1 MERRSFIKKGA
12 LWSAGTFMLNQIP
25 VNLLAGSQQLQWLAA
40 TANTDRVL
48 VLIQLHG
55 GNDGL
60 NTVIPISQ
68 YAHYYNLR
76 PNVAIPDN
84 GLRKYIT
91 LDSTLPDALQVGLHP
106 DMAGLKSLYDQGK
119 MAVVQ
124 GVSYENSGQ
133 SHFRSRDIWYMGG
146 NYNDYMSSGWMGR
159 YLDTQYP
166 DFPDAYPNSQ
176 MPDPPGLEIGNG
188 VSLAFHRD
196 NGIPTS
202 ISIDNPSQFYELIK
216 SVGGDPPAEI
226 ADTHYGKE
234 LEYIIGMEKNANK
247 YAERLKQVFDKGSNS
262 PGVTYPERY
271 PFNAPTNSLKN
282 PLSSQLRL
290 IARLLSGGI
299 KTKIFLAKIGG
310 FDTHAQQVES
320 YNPSMGKH
328 AALLYHISSAVKA
341 FQDDLKALGLEDR
354 VITATFSEFGRR
366 PESNS
371 SFGTDHGTAAP
382 MFIFGKNV
390 QPGVL
395 GANPDLSQLYGSNL
409 PEQHD
414 YRQVFTTLL
423 QDGLG
428 ASDDTI
434 KKTLFEDYL
443 TQKLPLINYN
453 KVITGEPSFIDQRFR
468 LHNCYPNPVKDR
480 TTFSF
485 FINAQAHTTLRIY
498 DLNGRMVREI
508 INGQREA
515 GAHELVAD
523 LSALR
528 PGSYVYRI
536 EAGLL
541 QAAKTLIKQ

>member
-12 LWSAGTFMLNQIP
+12 LWSAGTFMLNNIP

-40 TANTDRVL
+40 TADTDRVL

-68 YAHYYNLR
+68 YAQYYNMR
-76 PNVAIPDN
+76 PNLAIPDN

-91 LDSTLPDALQVGLHP
+91 LDSTLPGANQVGLHP
-106 DMAGLKSLYDQGK
+106 DMAGLKALYDQGK
-119 MAVVQ
+119 MSIVQ

-146 NYNDYMSSGWMGR
+146 NYNQYLGSGWMGR
-159 YLDTQYP
+159 YLDTMYP

-196 NGIPTS
+196 HGIPTS
-202 ISIDNPSQFYELIK
+202 ISIDNPNQFYDLIK

-234 LEYIIGMEKNANK
+234 LEYIIGMEKNSDK
-247 YAERLKQVFDKGSNS
+247 YAERLKQVFDRGSNS
-262 PGVTYPERY
+262 PGVTYPEKY
-271 PFNAPTNSLKN
+271 PFNAPVGSLRN
-282 PLSSQLRL
+282 PLSSQLKL
-290 IARLLSGGI
+290 VARLLSGGI

-320 YNPSMGKH
+320 TNPSMGKH

-341 FQDDLKALGLEDR
+341 FQDDLQALGLEDR

-366 PESNS
+366 PQSNA

-390 QPGVL
+390 QPGVV
-395 GANPDLSQLYGSNL
+395 GANPDLSTLLGSNL

-414 YRQVFTTLL
+414 YRQVFTSLL

-428 ASDDTI
+428 ASNEAMT
-434 KKTLFEDYL
+434 KTNFGDYL
-443 TQKLPLINYN
+443 DKKLPLINNN
-453 KVITGEPSFIDQRFR
+453 KIITGDLSFTDQRFR
-468 LHNCYPNPVKDR
+468 LHNCYPNPVKGS

-485 FINAQAHTTLRIY
+485 FINAPAHTTLRIY
-498 DLNGRMVREI
+498 DTGGRMVHEV
-508 INGQREA
+508 INGQRDA
-515 GAHELVAD
+515 GANEVVTD
-523 LSALR
+523 LSLLA

-541 QAAKTLIKQ
+541 KATKTLMKQ

>member
-1 MERRSFIKKGA
+1 
-12 LWSAGTFMLNQIP
+12 
-25 VNLLAGSQQLQWLAA
+25 
-40 TANTDRVL
+40 
-48 VLIQLHG
+48 
-55 GNDGL
+55 
-60 NTVIPISQ
+60 
-68 YAHYYNLR
+68 
-76 PNVAIPDN
+76 
-84 GLRKYIT
+84 
-91 LDSTLPDALQVGLHP
+91 
-106 DMAGLKSLYDQGK
+106 
-119 MAVVQ
+119 
-124 GVSYENSGQ
+124 
-133 SHFRSRDIWYMGG
+133 MGG
-146 NYNDYMSSGWMGR
+146 NYNEYMGSGWMGR

-166 DFPDAYPNSQ
+166 GFPDAYPNSQ
-176 MPDPPGLEIGNG
+176 MPDPPGLEIGSG

-202 ISIDNPSQFYELIK
+202 ISIENPGQFYELIK

-234 LEYIIGMEKNANK
+234 LEYIIGMEKNSNK
-247 YAERLKQVFDKGSNS
+247 YAERLKQVFDKGTNS

-290 IARLLSGGI
+290 IARLLSGGSQ
-299 KTKIFLAKIGG
+299 TKIFLAKIGG

-366 PESNS
+366 PEANS

-395 GANPDLSQLYGSNL
+395 GVNPDLSKLYGSNL

-414 YRQVFTTLL
+414 YRQVFTSLL

-428 ASDDTI
+428 ASDETI

-443 TQKLPLINYN
+443 NQKLPLVNYN

-485 FINAQAHTTLRIY
+485 FINASAHTTLRIY
-498 DLNGRMVREI
+498 DLSGRMVREI

-515 GAHELVAD
+515 GAHEIVAD
-523 LSALR
+523 LSPLK